1 MAEKFNLIIVQNAP
15 EEPEEPKEPEIK
27 QCCGTCWKWKP
38 VYNCGDLKSISNVCI
53 DGQESENR
61 LVFTTRDSNIN
72 CAAWEEPMS
81 NPDVQDVEVR
91 LRKDNMGKVRTEFRL
106 LSKGE
111 DRWWWGSSIKPS
123 GIIVK
128 EDQNIANY
136 LK

>member
-1 MAEKFNLIIVQNAP
+1 MAEKFNFIIVQDAP
-15 EEPEEPKEPEIK
+15 EEPEVPEIK

-91 LRKDNMGKVRTEFRL
+91 LWINKIEGVVMEFRKKGTTDWYWAGAIRPNGNIDRA
-106 LSKGE
+106 SK
-111 DRWWWGSSIKPS
+111 DS
-123 GIIVK
+123 IVK
-128 EDQNIANY
+128 CD
-136 LK
+136 